1 MELWWIIL
9 AGCGGGILLF
19 AYATFVIYK
28 IARRRKRT
36 KHSDPEALTGDH
48 DWAVHVKEFIERRQ
62 DGLCMDTISG
72 STKLCRAS
80 IPSNPE
86 AVLQSVT
93 KVGSPVKSVRNDPTG
108 KQEEAT
114 KDKTGG
120 SPHDNERLASENGDH
135 LVSQRTEY
143 KWKELQLQSS
153 NIKVTRSR
161 SYYYS
166 LSGHHR
172 PSVLS
177 LKFDELQGQ
186 RDIIRS
192 KSLRGLKSNESFPS
206 QTAPFNEHARK
217 NTTPKWGDATH
228 GEMVSSN
235 QQNRSAEDVMTAE
248 PQTETKTS
256 PIWLPEPDY
265 QSTSIDELV
274 KRQERN
280 KTEEVFE
287 ESIQPHRG
295 AATDEKFKQPI
306 ISTSSN
312 VEQKN
317 GNKQIARSGSAP
329 SAQAKESVVRRDLE
343 KPLRQRSVS
352 LRWIPEPDY
361 QSVSLEELMLASR
374 SKDNPVKES
383 NICIVEIHSPPNR
396 VANHNGQ
403 MKNGVQE
410 KHRPEHNSHERQ
422 TLSNED
428 QQQSTSFDFSRKPS
442 QRPGVAMRETPQR
455 RSSEE
460 DRSPARVND
469 TAVEVRGQT
478 EESTS
483 VRDIAH
489 NLRDEILPKDLKT
502 SNEKSNAT
510 EVNRMETS
518 TTVAKNKSYTEKSL
532 LKSSENPET
541 IAAAEE
547 SKVDSSPG
555 LVPSLMRGSEVRS
568 IGKMKILSHDR
579 APAWLVH
586 QNSTL
591 HRSVIENSE
600 ATLKK
605 TKTALP
611 DDHSSTPLVSGPH
624 NVSETRLSTSELV
637 KAAFKIKDR
646 FSTVDINSNLSEEP
660 PNKVSEPV
668 EARTACTNFQDCN
681 SSVGGEEKQIPEGD
695 ENTILSLEEKKKL
708 WKREQIVGQLHN
720 ARQRNSN
727 QNYIFGTGLAY
738 QSCMPELQ
746 NKLMERTLAK

>member
-1 MELWWIIL
+1 M

-19 AYATFVIYK
+19 AYLTFVIYK
-28 IARRRKRT
+28 IARRRKMA
-36 KHSDPEALTGDH
+36 KHSDPEALTEDH

-93 KVGSPVKSVRNDPTG
+93 KVASPVKSIRNDPTG
-108 KQEEAT
+108 KQEEAA

-120 SPHDNERLASENGDH
+120 SPHDNESPASENGDH

-143 KWKELQLQSS
+143 KWKELLTQSS

-172 PSVLS
+172 PSVVS
-177 LKFDELQGQ
+177 LKFDEFQGQ

-217 NTTPKWGDATH
+217 NTTPIWGDATH
-228 GEMVSSN
+228 GEVVSSN
-235 QQNRSAEDVMTAE
+235 QQNRSAEDVMSTE
-248 PQTETKTS
+248 PKTS
-256 PIWLPEPDY
+256 PTWLPEPDY
-265 QSTSIDELV
+265 HSTSIDELV

-280 KTEEVFE
+280 NTKEIFE
-287 ESIQPHRG
+287 ERIQAHRG
-295 AATDEKFKQPI
+295 AATNEKSKQPI

-329 SAQAKESVVRRDLE
+329 SAQAKESVVKRDLE

-383 NICIVEIHSPPNR
+383 KICIVEIHRPPNR
-396 VANHNGQ
+396 VVNHNGQ
-403 MKNGVQE
+403 IKNGVQE
-410 KHRPEHNSHERQ
+410 KHRPEHNTHERQ
-422 TLSNED
+422 TLSNHED
-428 QQQSTSFDFSRKPS
+428 QQQSTSFDISRKPS
-442 QRPGVAMRETPQR
+442 QWPGVAMRETPER

-460 DRSPARVND
+460 HKSLARVNE
-469 TAVEVRGQT
+469 TAMEVRGQT
-478 EESTS
+478 EETTS
-483 VRDIAH
+483 VRHIVQH
-489 NLRDEILPKDLKT
+489 LRDEIPPKDLKT
-502 SNEKSNAT
+502 GNEKSNAT

-518 TTVAKNKSYTEKSL
+518 TPMAKIKIYTEKSL

-568 IGKMKILSHDR
+568 IGKMKILNHDR

-586 QNSTL
+586 QDSTL
-591 HRSVIENSE
+591 HRSERENSE
-600 ATLKK
+600 ATVKRN
-605 TKTALP
+605 KTAVP
-611 DDHSSTPLVSGPH
+611 DDHFSTPLVSGPH
-624 NVSETRLSTSELV
+624 DVSETRLSTSELV
-637 KAAFKIKDR
+637 KAAFKIGDR

-660 PNKVSEPV
+660 PSKASEPM
-668 EARTACTNFQDCN
+668 EPRTACTNFQDCN
-681 SSVGGEEKQIPEGD
+681 LSVGGEEKQIPEGD
-695 ENTILSLEEKKKL
+695 ANTFVSLEEKKKQ